1 VGSNPIGSTKIH
13 VKLSRILIQR
23 ILAGV
28 VLAFAVLYVGDYT
41 YFRLRAIHPTS
52 TNPIESMQTVRVLAI
67 PEKSGGTSYEL
78 DAQNP
83 QQTVFCV
90 HAIFPHGGASPCWYV
105 KPRLN
110 QPIPM

>member
-1 VGSNPIGSTKIH
+1 MNSV
-13 VKLSRILIQR
+13 RFRIQR
-23 ILAGV
+23 ILAGIAAALILLY
-28 VLAFAVLYVGDYT
+28 LADYAS
-41 YFRLRAIHPTS
+41 FRLRAMHPTS
-52 TNPIESMQTVRVLAI
+52 TAPIESMQTLRVLAI
-67 PEKSGGTSYEL
+67 PEKNGKMSYEV

>member
-1 VGSNPIGSTKIH
+1 MKDTR
-13 VKLSRILIQR
+13 LSVNSPRLLIKR
-23 ILAGV
+23 ILASLVIAFV
-28 VLAFAVLYVGDYT
+28 VVYLGDYA
-41 YFRLRAIHPTS
+41 YFRLRAMHPTAS
-52 TNPIESMQTVRVLAI
+52 DPIESMQTLRVLAI
-67 PEKSGGTSYEL
+67 PENGGKVSYEI

-105 KPRLN
+105 KPRIN

>member
-1 VGSNPIGSTKIH
+1 MTGLV
-13 VKLSRILIQR
+13 
-23 ILAGV
+23 
-28 VLAFAVLYVGDYT
+28 FALLVLYLGDYS
-41 YFRLRAIHPTS
+41 YFRLRAMHPTS
-52 TNPIESMQTVRVLAI
+52 TDPIESMQTLRVLAI
-67 PEKSGGTSYEL
+67 PEKNGKTSYEV